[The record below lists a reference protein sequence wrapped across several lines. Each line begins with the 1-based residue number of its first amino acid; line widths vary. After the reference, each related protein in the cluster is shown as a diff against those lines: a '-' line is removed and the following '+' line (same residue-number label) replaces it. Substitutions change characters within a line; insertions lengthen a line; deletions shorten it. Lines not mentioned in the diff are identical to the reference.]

1 MALLQQ
7 NGALDLQQVT
17 QIIGQLNS
25 QQKLWLSGYLAAA
38 AQNSTEANP
47 ASTPVQLVHPK
58 EKLSILFGSQTG
70 NSETLAEALYQD
82 CQSQGIA
89 AELLSLA
96 DVTAKDLKK
105 KSHVALIISTHGE
118 GEAPDDAEIFYE
130 QLFSKRAP
138 ELKHLHYSLLA
149 LGDSSYELFCHTGKE
164 IDERLSSLGAQS
176 ISPRIDCDVDFNED
190 ASRWHQDLLPKVK
203 DTLSSNIT
211 ALPTASTLNQS
222 PNLVS
227 SYNRNKPYV
236 AEVLQTQKITADDS
250 DKYVYHIELAI
261 DENAINYQAG
271 DSVGIIAHN
280 DEHLVDGIIELLVA
294 TEAEQVQVKDKNI
307 SLKEALTK
315 QLEITQISKPFIQF
329 AATHLKDEGL
339 QAIGSDHEK
348 FTRFVADKQL
358 IDLIQIHPELAQLPA
373 QELVDQLR
381 GLTPRLYSIASSGTA
396 FPDEIHLTVGL
407 DHSANH
413 NGLASGLLCDRLE
426 EGDEVSIYIDQNKH
440 FKLPTNNSTDIIMIG
455 PGTGIAPFRA
465 FIQERQ
471 EQDATGKNWLFFGN
485 PHFDSDFLYQTEW
498 QRFKKQGLLN
508 RIDLAW
514 SRDQSEKI
522 YVQDRLS
529 ENSADIW
536 QWIENGAA
544 IYVCGDAN
552 RMAKD
557 VENTLIQIISEHGGL
572 DTAAATNKLK
582 ELKRNKQYL
591 KDVY

>member
-7 NGALDLQQVT
+7 SGTLDLQQVT
-17 QIIGQLNS
+17 QIIEQLNS

-47 ASTPVQLVHPK
+47 ASTPVQLVNPK

-138 ELKHLHYSLLA
+138 ELKHLHYSVLA

-164 IDERLSSLGAQS
+164 IDERLASLGAQS

-190 ASRWHQDLLPKVK
+190 ASRWHQDLLPRVK

-211 ALPTASTLNQS
+211 ALPTASTANQS

-227 SYNRNKPYV
+227 SYSRNKPYV

-280 DEHLVDGIIELLVA
+280 DEHLVDGILELLVA
-294 TEAEQVQVKDKNI
+294 TEDEHVQVKDKNI
-307 SLKEALTK
+307 SLKEALIR

-339 QAIGSDHEK
+339 QAIGEDHEK

-358 IDLIQIHPELAQLPA
+358 IDLLQIHPDLAQLPA

-413 NGLASGLLCDRLE
+413 HGLASGLLCDRLE

-440 FKLPTNNSTDIIMIG
+440 FKLPTDNSTDIIMIG

-465 FIQERQ
+465 FVQERQ
-471 EQDATGKNWLFFGN
+471 EQNATGKNWLFFGN

-514 SRDQSEKI
+514 SRDQAEKI

-529 ENSADIW
+529 QQGAEVW
-536 QWIENGAA
+536 QWITEGAH

-572 DTAAATNKLK
+572 DSTSATNKLK